1 MKKNVLLAQSGGPTA
16 VINSSIIGAYDAA
29 KASGVVD
36 RIYSAVGG
44 IEGVLN
50 ENLIDLTDVSDEKI
64 RKLRYTPSSGLF
76 SCRHVLPNDFN
87 DEEYRRIFEVFEEH
101 NIGYFF
107 YNGGNDSMDT
117 ADKLNRY
124 AKLNGYD
131 IKVNGIPKTIDNDLF
146 GTDHCPGFGSAAKYI
161 NTTLCECAF
170 DTFSYPNSKT
180 VIIMETMGRNAGW
193 LAASAC
199 LAQYNSKQIADL
211 IYLPETAFD
220 MDSFLSDISNKL
232 DNQTMVFAVV
242 SEGVRNADGKPYFS
256 SSKNTQ
262 DKFGHHQLG
271 GLASVLA
278 EEVKKNIIKRVKTV
292 NPDISQRCASHMM
305 SKTDYE
311 EAYLAGAKAF
321 EFAMD
326 GISGVMSAFE
336 RKSNSPYI
344 IDIVPAPLE
353 KAANTEKTIPRDWIN
368 AKGNNLTNKFK
379 DYALPL
385 IQGEVLLPYSKGLP
399 DYVVLDED
407 RIQKKLPNL

>member
-16 VINSSIIGAYDAA
+16 VINSSIVGAYDAA
-29 KASGVVD
+29 KKSGTVD

-50 ENLIDLTDVSDEKI
+50 EELIDLTDVSDDKI

-76 SCRHVLPNDFN
+76 SCRHVLPNDFEDN
-87 DEEYRRIFEVFEEH
+87 EYKRIFEIFEAH

-117 ADKLNRY
+117 ANKLTQY
-124 AKLNGYD
+124 AKLHGYD
-131 IKVNGIPKTIDNDLF
+131 VKVNGIPKTIDNDLF
-146 GTDHCPGFGSAAKYI
+146 GTDHCPGFGSAAKYL
-161 NTTLCECAF
+161 NTTLCECAY

-199 LAQYNSKQIADL
+199 LAQYNSRQIADL
-211 IYLPETAFD
+211 IYLPETVFD
-220 MDSFLSDISNKL
+220 LDSFLSDISNKL
-232 DNQTMVFAVV
+232 DQQTMVFAVV
-242 SEGVRNADGKPYFS
+242 SEGVRNAEGKPYFS

-305 SKTDYE
+305 SKTDYDE
-311 EAYLAGAKAF
+311 SYLAGAKAF
-321 EFAMD
+321 EFALNGM
-326 GISGVMSAFE
+326 SGVMSAFE
-336 RKSNSPYI
+336 RKSDSPYI
-344 IDIVPAPLE
+344 ADIVPASLE
-353 KAANTEKTIPRDWIN
+353 HAANTEKVIPREWIN
-368 AKGNNLTNKFK
+368 CEGNNLTDKFK
-379 DYALPL
+379 SYALPL
-385 IQGEVLLPYSKGLP
+385 IQGEVQLAYSNGLP
-399 DYVVLDED
+399 DYIVIDEK
-407 RIQKKLPNL
+407 RVPKKLPNL